1 MYCAR
6 CRHVFDRGELLIWAV
21 LPGGTQPVPTCRD
34 DRQCERHSPT
44 YLNRPKTKRVT
55 ARMKRV
61 KAMAIRYVAKGVS
74 A

>member
-6 CRHVFDRGELLIWAV
+6 CGHVFARGELLTWAV
-21 LPGGTQPVPTCRD
+21 LSGGTQPVPTCRD
-34 DRQCERHSPT
+34 DRRCERYRPKL
-44 YLNRPKTKRVT
+44 LNRPKTKKVT